1 MYTEQDKARQHA
13 WEQIASQLSQ
23 VADTYMA
30 TLANDRSADKPT
42 FESALIQ
49 LEGIARA
56 QTKLWRNPYTCTCGH
71 SNDEHKHLTGPCNA
85 RTSKEHCICYRF
97 ISALEQ
103 QKTEREHNIFY
114 SL

>member
-1 MYTEQDKARQHA
+1 MYTEQDKARKHA
-13 WEQIASQLSQ
+13 WEQIAVQLSE

-49 LEGIARA
+49 LEGVARA
-56 QTKLWRNPYTCTCGH
+56 QANLWRNPDTCTCHH
-71 SNDEHKHLTGPCNA
+71 SNESHEKLNGPCNH
-85 RTSKEHCICYRF
+85 RTSKEHCICYQFR
-97 ISALEQ
+97 SALEQ
-103 QKTEREHNIFY
+103 QKLEREHNIY